1 MPSQRVRRL
10 NALTTR
16 LLTVILVSGTVIAAR
31 AADPELEIRV
41 IYDNTSAREDVPADW
56 GFSSVVTFRGRRAL
70 FDSGTKPDLFLDNLK
85 KMGVE
90 PSSIETAMISHQHPD
105 HRNGV
110 YKLYP
115 LHRRMSVHFLEVF
128 YDKAFS
134 EAAAIGMRVEREM
147 RPYEL
152 IPGAYSTGMIP
163 GDPPEQSL
171 AIETS
176 KGIVLIVGCSHP
188 GVVTIVEKVREQR
201 GVDSIRLLLGGMHM
215 FRQDEAQIREQI
227 GRLKELKVQRV
238 MPAHCSGEPA
248 AALFQEMYG
257 SNFERLGAGKVLRLD

>member
-1 MPSQRVRRL
+1 MAVFL
-10 NALTTR
+10 IGAVTTA
-16 LLTVILVSGTVIAAR
+16 S

-70 FDSGTKPDLFLDNLK
+70 FDSGTKPDLFLANLK

-115 LHRRMSVHFLEVF
+115 LHRRMRVHFLEAF

-134 EAAAIGMRVEREM
+134 EAAASGMRVERQM

-152 IPGAYSTGMIP
+152 IPGAYSTGRIP

-188 GVVTIVEKVREQR
+188 GVVTIVEQVRKQR
-201 GVDSIRLLLGGMHM
+201 GVDSIRLLIGGMHM
-215 FRQDEAQIREQI
+215 FRQNESQIRMQI
-227 GRLKELKVQRV
+227 ERLKDLKVQRV
-238 MPAHCSGEPA
+238 MPAHCSGELA
-248 AALFQEMYG
+248 AALFQEVYDV
-257 SNFERLGAGKVLRLD
+257 NYEPLGAGKVLRLD

>member
-1 MPSQRVRRL
+1 MKPACL
-10 NALTTR
+10 
-16 LLTVILVSGTVIAAR
+16 AAIFVLAWGVLAVP
-31 AADPELEIRV
+31 AAEPELEIRV

-56 GFSSVVTFRGRRAL
+56 GFSSVVTFRGLRAL
-70 FDSGTKPDLFLDNLK
+70 FDSGTKPVLFLANLQR
-85 KMGVE
+85 MGIE

-110 YKLYP
+110 YELYP
-115 LHRRMSVHFLEVF
+115 LNTRMSVHFLEAF
-128 YDKAFS
+128 YEKAFH
-134 EAAAIGMRVEREM
+134 EAAAIGMKVQREA

-188 GVVTIVEKVREQR
+188 GIVTIVEKVQRQR
-201 GVDSIRLLLGGMHM
+201 GVDSVRLLLGGFHM
-215 FRQDEAQIREQI
+215 FQQNERQVRTQIR
-227 GRLKELKVQRV
+227 RLRELKVERV
-238 MPAHCSGEPA
+238 MPAHCTGDLA
-248 AALFQEMYG
+248 KALFAEAYG
-257 SNFERLGAGKVLRLD
+257 SNFEPLGAGKVFRLD